1 MTCVDLRHGSK
12 PQSRHV
18 ALVAQRHVGEVLDFN
33 VALTGNEDVR
43 TPAIIGTHGM
53 SDKAEAAAIRLWR
66 DRAHLREHERDEAQA
81 RARIA
86 EEKVAIL
93 TAENDRLAEEIVRL
107 HALLTPDA
115 AQARAETE
123 QQMKNLK
130 TALLALLDQSEPT
143 HSRSAWAGVCS

>member
-1 MTCVDLRHGSK
+1 MG
-12 PQSRHV
+12 QSRKAAMSPWWHRDMS
-18 ALVAQRHVGEVLDFN
+18 ARCLDFN

-43 TPAIIGTHGM
+43 TPAIIGTHAM

-93 TAENDRLAEEIVRL
+93 TAENDRLADEIARL
-107 HALLTPDA
+107 RALLNPDA

-123 QQMKNLK
+123 QQMKDLK
-130 TALLALLDQSEPT
+130 TALLALLDQSKTVPGASAIT
-143 HSRSAWAGVCS
+143 ARSPIRG